1 MRSLQ
6 ERLDAIKA
14 GFAKKAPAEAKALMA
29 RATQDL
35 RDSGILDELPG
46 PGDPLPAF
54 ELSGSGGETV
64 RSADL
69 VGPGHLVLSFYR
81 GKW

>member
-1 MRSLQ
+1 MRTLQ
-6 ERLDAIKA
+6 ARLDSIKA
-14 GFAKKAPAEAKALMA
+14 GFAKKAPPEAKAVMA

-35 RDSGILDELPG
+35 RDSGILDRLPG
-46 PGDPLPAF
+46 PGEALPAF
-54 ELSGSGGETV
+54 ELRDTQGELV

-69 VGPGHLVLSFYR
+69 VGPGHLVISFYR